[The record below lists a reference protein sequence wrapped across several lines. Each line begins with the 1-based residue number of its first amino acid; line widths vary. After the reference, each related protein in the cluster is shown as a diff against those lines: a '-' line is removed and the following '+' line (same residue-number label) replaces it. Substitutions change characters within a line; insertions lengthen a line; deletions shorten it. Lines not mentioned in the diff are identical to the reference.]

1 VLLPAGAPKIVLMI
15 DKRPAA
21 NACAVAPDVRVL
33 VDGVELAACSSLAL
47 VDLLSTLAVE
57 LCAPVLA
64 VIERRLLDGPA
75 LDVVLAAEQRL
86 VNWAQAGSAATTC
99 ELALA
104 PDRPAFP
111 GQRLSEPDGFAAE
124 SIAFALGTSP
134 MAAGYALDFAW
145 FAYRRMPI
153 AWHAWWEG
161 FLTTTKMRIFQD
173 LLVDCAAEVVSLFE
187 AQFLDTVHA
196 DRNGRTKLGRAAGDH
211 NGPMRSRGRRLIAK
225 LDPGLAERQR
235 AGRERSPRV
244 VTGGNADGSGY
255 VSATGFAFADVAE
268 MDAYIT
274 AMVDELRALGDE
286 RSKQLLR
293 VYVFTCLLTGQP
305 VIRTEAPDAEAD
317 GQPEGTHAADTDA
330 DPGYPSTVDP
340 HRPIRRG
347 PTGRVSPV
355 GIVELVVRAES
366 LDPAGVELGWI
377 GRCGLIPADVVR
389 ELVERASRA
398 PTDWCLSVVDASGEV
413 VRHARTHHDPTTA
426 QREFTEARFGT
437 CTFPGCQRRSSRCDL
452 DHRIPWESGGPTCP
466 CNLQPLCRRHHRVK
480 QRPGW
485 QVTADAGAETTWT
498 SPNGRSVISY
508 AARVDS
514 S

>member
-153 AWHAWWEG
+153 ACRGDMLRQTTPYGIPRGANRTWQARG
-161 FLTTTKMRIFQD
+161 FQTSSWSGRWTPRARSMRT
-173 LLVDCAAEVVSLFE
+173 CG
-187 AQFLDTVHA
+187 T
-196 DRNGRTKLGRAAGDH
+196 
-211 NGPMRSRGRRLIAK
+211 
-225 LDPGLAERQR
+225 
-235 AGRERSPRV
+235 
-244 VTGGNADGSGY
+244 
-255 VSATGFAFADVAE
+255 AFASA
-268 MDAYIT
+268 
-274 AMVDELRALGDE
+274 G
-286 RSKQLLR
+286 SP
-293 VYVFTCLLTGQP
+293 CCS
-305 VIRTEAPDAEAD
+305 
-317 GQPEGTHAADTDA
+317 
-330 DPGYPSTVDP
+330 ST
-340 HRPIRRG
+340 
-347 PTGRVSPV
+347 
-355 GIVELVVRAES
+355 
-366 LDPAGVELGWI
+366 
-377 GRCGLIPADVVR
+377 
-389 ELVERASRA
+389 RAS
-398 PTDWCLSVVDASGEV
+398 SAS
-413 VRHARTHHDPTTA
+413 P
-426 QREFTEARFGT
+426 
-437 CTFPGCQRRSSRCDL
+437 
-452 DHRIPWESGGPTCP
+452 
-466 CNLQPLCRRHHRVK
+466 
-480 QRPGW
+480 
-485 QVTADAGAETTWT
+485 
-498 SPNGRSVISY
+498 
-508 AARVDS
+508 
-514 S
+514 